1 MVGLVAIQQANGWVI
16 AGIGVCI
23 VLTGLTVLAF
33 LVTLLPRLC
42 GEQQK
47 KATPRLDPPAEKE
60 APKAVLAPERVP
72 DDLAAAAMLYKDWT
86 QDLGETFSLVDL
98 HRKCNEIKLP
108 HPHLSISRFREAG
121 FLVSCGDGRF
131 SWRSGSE

>member
-1 MVGLVAIQQANGWVI
+1 MVGLIAIQQANGWVI

-33 LVTLLPRLC
+33 LVTLLSRLC
-42 GEQQK
+42 GEREK
-47 KATPRLDPPAEKE
+47 TATPRLDPPAEKE
-60 APKAVLAPERVP
+60 APNAVLAPERVP
-72 DDLAAAAMLYKDWT
+72 DDLAAAVMLYKDWT

-98 HRKCNEIKLP
+98 HRKCNEIKIP

-131 SWRSGSE
+131 SWGSGSD

>member
-1 MVGLVAIQQANGWVI
+1 MIGLVAIQQANGWVI

-23 VLTGLTVLAF
+23 VLTGLSVLAF

-42 GEQQK
+42 GEREK
-47 KATPRLDPPAEKE
+47 KATPREDPPAEKE
-60 APKAVLAPERVP
+60 APKVVLAPERVP
-72 DDLAAAAMLYKDWT
+72 EDLAAASMVYKDWT

-131 SWRSGSE
+131 SWRPQSE